1 MNGTLHFSVLDGWW
15 CEGYRPNAGWALSE
29 KQTYDNTEFQDELDA
44 ETIYHLLENE
54 VIPAFYDRNSKGVPE
69 KWVQFIKNSTAEI
82 APRFTMKRQM
92 DDYKNKFYY
101 KLHQRTARMLE
112 DDFSLAKD
120 IALWKKMVTRRWENI
135 DIVSACLP
143 QSTKPIFKVGEEY
156 DCEVV
161 LELNKLLPE
170 EVGVEFL
177 MVSQAGDKKSL
188 VHKQEFV
195 FSKSLDGKAFY
206 RLRLSPTKPGTFN
219 YGIRIYP
226 KNKLLPHRQDLNLLK
241 WI

>member
-1 MNGTLHFSVLDGWW
+1 MV
-15 CEGYRPNAGWALSE
+15 
-29 KQTYDNTEFQDELDA
+29 
-44 ETIYHLLENE
+44 
-54 VIPAFYDRNSKGVPE
+54 
-69 KWVQFIKNSTAEI
+69 
-82 APRFTMKRQM
+82 
-92 DDYKNKFYY
+92 
-101 KLHQRTARMLE
+101 E

-120 IALWKKMVTRRWENI
+120 IALWKKMVSRRWDNI
-135 DIVSACLP
+135 DVVSACLP

-177 MVSQAGDKKSL
+177 MVSQVGDKKTL

-195 FSKSLDGKAFY
+195 YSKSVDGKAFY

-219 YGIRIYP
+219 YGIRIFP
-226 KNKLLPHRQDLNLLK
+226 KNKMLPHRQDLNLLK